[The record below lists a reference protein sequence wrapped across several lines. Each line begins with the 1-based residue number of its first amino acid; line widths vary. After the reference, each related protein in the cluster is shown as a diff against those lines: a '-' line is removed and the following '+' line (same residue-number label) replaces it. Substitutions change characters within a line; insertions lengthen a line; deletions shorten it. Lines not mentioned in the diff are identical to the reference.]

1 MALRG
6 TVLFHACEVRCVLV
20 PCRLVRLGT
29 YAGSYSLVHVRCS
42 KMMCWYVLVPFSTCA
57 TGAEPCRW
65 LMTLYCSVGWVQK
78 RANASLHRTPQLQ
91 LHALWCTNSVT
102 APLLCSAQS
111 TQLKGTHVL
120 INDCHHDMAYL
131 TVIRHPHYRC
141 MQTSLAGHGKV
152 CLTISTI
159 TMSTSCTIYRWLS
172 ASASSYSM
180 IW

>member
-65 LMTLYCSVGWVQK
+65 LMTLYCSVG
-78 RANASLHRTPQLQ
+78 
-91 LHALWCTNSVT
+91 
-102 APLLCSAQS
+102 CSAKTCKCEFAPNTTVAVACFVMHKQCDCTS
-111 TQLKGTHVL
+111 IVFRSVNSAKG
-120 INDCHHDMAYL
+120 Y
-131 TVIRHPHYRC
+131 
-141 MQTSLAGHGKV
+141 
-152 CLTISTI
+152 
-159 TMSTSCTIYRWLS
+159 SCIDQWLS
-172 ASASSYSM
+172 SWHGIPDSNKTSTLPVHANQPGRPWQGLSHYLNYHYVNELHYLSLTQCVSFQL
-180 IW
+180 